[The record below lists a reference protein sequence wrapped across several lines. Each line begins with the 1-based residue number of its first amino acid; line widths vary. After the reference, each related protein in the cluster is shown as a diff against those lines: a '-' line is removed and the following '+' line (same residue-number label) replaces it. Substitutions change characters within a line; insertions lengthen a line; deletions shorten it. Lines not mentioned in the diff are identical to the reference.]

1 MLIKYKNYAINKMKN
16 TLLSYDSILQYR
28 LNEKHFTRNRKMNFA
43 KVVMYSLNKKG
54 LTSKMEIEEFNEIVD
69 SKDISSPGV
78 LKQRKKL
85 KAEIY
90 KDMMQ
95 DNIKGFYNEFPDE
108 VKLFKGYIVT
118 AIDGSDF
125 EIPNTKATR
134 KNYDST
140 KDNTSVARAHVS
152 NCFDLLNKYIIST
165 IIGPETSNE
174 KEMDREHLKE
184 IKEMNL
190 NYPIIRVKDRG
201 YVSIKDVYYSNR
213 NNDKFITRL
222 KKSDFKKQVMAMKTN
237 DEIVEIPYEYNR
249 VRGYKNSD
257 PNFYKLMEET
267 KTSVFVRIVKIV
279 LSTGEVEILMTNL
292 TKEEVSY
299 EEMNELYELRWG
311 IETNYH
317 YLKESL
323 KIETITSSIDNI
335 IKQDIYSQMFVF
347 NLLQAFVNDS
357 NENIKDLKYKH
368 EMKVNFNMA
377 IGFFKK
383 FFILILI
390 EEDEEKKKAL
400 LDKLEE
406 KIEKYLE
413 PVRPG
418 RKYPRNKNKKNK
430 HSINKRKSY

>member
-1 MLIKYKNYAINKMKN
+1 MKYKEYSISKTKETILNKN
-16 TLLSYDSILQYR
+16 SIPQYR
-28 LNEKHFTRNRKMNFA
+28 ICEKDFTRSRKMDFE
-43 KVVMYSLNKKG
+43 KVVMYGLNKKG
-54 LTSKMEIEEFNEIVD
+54 LTSKMEIEEFNEIID

-85 KAEIY
+85 RAEIY

-95 DNIKGFYNEFPDE
+95 NNLKAFYNEFTDE
-108 VKLFKGYIVT
+108 VKLFKGYILT
-118 AIDGSDF
+118 ATDGSDF

-134 KNYDST
+134 KNYNST

-152 NCFDLLNKYIIST
+152 NNFDLLNKYILST

-184 IKEMNL
+184 IKAMEL
-190 NYPIIRVKDRG
+190 KHPIIRVKDRG
-201 YVSIKDVYYSNR
+201 YVSIKDVYYSNK
-213 NNDKFITRL
+213 NNDKFVIRL
-222 KKSDFKKQVMAMKTN
+222 KKTDFKKQVMSMKTN
-237 DEIVEIPYEYNR
+237 DEIVEIPYQYDRIRN
-249 VRGYKNSD
+249 YKDNA
-257 PNFYKLMEET
+257 PEFYKLMEET
-267 KTSVFVRIVKIV
+267 KTSIFVRIVKII
-279 LSTGEVEILMTNL
+279 LPTGEIEILMTNL
-292 TKEEVSY
+292 SDEEVSY
-299 EEMNELYELRWG
+299 NDMNELYQLRWG

-323 KIETITSSIDNI
+323 KIEAITSSIDNI

-347 NLLQAFVNDS
+347 NLLQTFVNDS
-357 NENIKDLKYKH
+357 NENIKNLKYKY
-368 EMKVNFNMA
+368 EMKINFNMA

-383 FFILILI
+383 FFILIFI
-390 EEDEEKKKAL
+390 EENLERKKAL
-400 LDKLEE
+400 IDKLEE

-430 HSINKRKSY
+430 YPINKRKSF

>member
-1 MLIKYKNYAINKMKN
+1 MKYKKYAICKTKQTILDKN
-16 TLLSYDSILQYR
+16 SILLYR
-28 LNEKHFTRNRKMNFA
+28 MSEKYFTRNRKMNFE
-43 KVVMYSLNKKG
+43 KVVMYGLNKKG

-69 SKDISSPGV
+69 SKDISSPAV

-85 KAEIY
+85 NAQIY

-95 DNIKGFYNEFPDE
+95 NNLKGFYNEFSDE

-118 AIDGSDF
+118 ATDGSDF
-125 EIPNTKATR
+125 EILNTKATR
-134 KNYDST
+134 ENYNST

-152 NCFDLLNKYIIST
+152 NNFDLLNKYILST

-174 KEMDREHLKE
+174 IEMDKEHLKE
-184 IKEMNL
+184 IKAMNL
-190 NYPIIRVKDRG
+190 KYPIIRVKDRG
-201 YVSIKDVYYSNR
+201 YVSLKDIYFSNK
-213 NNDKFITRL
+213 NNDKFVTRL
-222 KKSDFKKQVMAMKTN
+222 KKTDFKKQVMAMKTN
-237 DEIVEIPYEYNR
+237 DEIIEIPYQYDR
-249 VRGYKNSD
+249 VRRYKDSD
-257 PNFYKLMEET
+257 PEFYKLMEET
-267 KTSVFVRIVKIV
+267 KASVFVRIVKIV
-279 LSTGEVEILMTNL
+279 LPTGETEILMTNL
-292 TKEEVSY
+292 TQEEVSY
-299 EEMNELYELRWG
+299 EEMNELYQLRWG

-323 KIETITSSIDNI
+323 KIEAITSSIDNL

-347 NLLQAFVNDS
+347 NLLQAIVNDA

-368 EMKVNFNMA
+368 EMRINFNMA

-390 EEDEEKKKAL
+390 EEDMDLREKL
-400 LDKLEE
+400 MDKLEE

-418 RKYPRNKNKKNK
+418 RKYPRNKDKKNK
-430 HSINKRKSY
+430 YPINKRKSF